1 MLSDL
6 RYAFRSL
13 AKSPGFA
20 CVAILTV
27 ALGLA
32 STTAI
37 YSVANAVIFRPLP
50 FKDDASLAWIWST
63 RPDRNRAFFSIPDF
77 FDLKR
82 DNKTVTD
89 LAALTPLG
97 VTLTGLG
104 EPERVPGWGVS
115 ANLFSLLGA
124 TPHLGRL
131 PQAVDDTPGA
141 APVAVFGYG
150 YWQRRFGG
158 DISVVGRV
166 VTLNGIEHTIVG
178 ILPPAFAIPNW
189 DTDIVMVQPFATD
202 PRRTD
207 RSLQFLRAIARLK
220 PGVTMAQAQAEFMAL
235 NARLVQQYPDTN
247 ATITAPRFVPL
258 REKAIGNYRGSL
270 LLLLGAAGA
279 LLLIMCANLAGLLAA
294 RALARQRDAALCAAL
309 GASPARLLRT
319 HLAEGFVI
327 AAAGG
332 MAGVLACAWG
342 LDALLALAPADLPR
356 VSEVSVDL
364 GVLAVA
370 LGCTLLT
377 GLGVGLAPALRL
389 SRVAPQ
395 DVLKNSST
403 TATSRSLFRALLVA
417 AQLALCTALLIGT
430 GLLVR
435 SLRELLSTRPG
446 FDSASVLTA
455 QVALAG
461 ATYRGNAPAVVTFAE
476 EFTRRLAVLPGVK
489 SASLTHVLPLT
500 GINTRSEYTRPDRGP
515 AKPSDT
521 LSAANRFV
529 LENFFATA
537 GIPLLAGRDFR
548 ASDNATGRAVVI
560 IDEAL
565 ARRDWPGVDPI
576 GKSIRIRDGVSPEPR
591 ELEIVGIVGPTKH
604 FSLEEKSTP
613 ALYLPFRQVQR
624 ASLPFVVG
632 RLVFVAKTDHDPLAL
647 SESARRELRALDP
660 NAAVS
665 LRSFDEAIAWARAPR
680 IFNLYL
686 LGFFSATAVLLAVL
700 GLYAVTAQSVTARTR
715 ELGIRIALGADR
727 ARIARLVLGGTARL
741 TLAGIAGGLAL
752 AALLAPLLARMLYGV
767 GAFDALTYG
776 AVAAALASIT
786 FLAAWLPAQRATRVN
801 PIDALRSE

>member
-1 MLSDL
+1 MQDL
-6 RYAFRSL
+6 RYAVRSL
-13 AKSPGFA
+13 ARSPGFA
-20 CVAILTV
+20 CVTILTV

-37 YSVANAVIFRPLP
+37 YSVANAVLFRPLP

-63 RPDRNRAFFSIPDF
+63 RPDRDRAFFSIPDF
-77 FDLKR
+77 LDLKR
-82 DNKTVTD
+82 DSKTVTD
-89 LAALTPLG
+89 LAAITPLG

-104 EPERVPGWGVS
+104 EPERVSGWGVG

-131 PQAVDDTPGA
+131 PQAADDIPGA

-158 DISVVGRV
+158 DASIVGRV
-166 VTLNGIEHTIVG
+166 VTLNGSAHTIVG
-178 ILPPAFAIPNW
+178 ILPPGFAIPNG
-189 DTDIVMVQPFATD
+189 DTDIVLAQPFETD
-202 PRRTD
+202 PRRAD

-220 PGVTMAQAQAEFMAL
+220 PTATMAQAQAEFTAL
-235 NARLVQQYPDTN
+235 NARLVRQFPETN

-258 REKAIGNYRGSL
+258 RDETIGSYRASL

-279 LLLIMCANLAGLLAA
+279 LLLIMGANLAGLLAA
-294 RALARQRDAALCAAL
+294 RALTRRRDAALCAAL

-319 HLAEGFVI
+319 HLAEGFVL

-332 MAGVLACAWG
+332 VLGVIVCAWG
-342 LDALLALAPADLPR
+342 LDFLLALAPADLPR
-356 VSEVSVDL
+356 APEVAIDL

-389 SRVAPQ
+389 ARVAPQ
-395 DVLKNSST
+395 DVLKSSST
-403 TATSRSLFRALLVA
+403 AATSRSFARSLLVA

-430 GLLVR
+430 GLLGR
-435 SLRELLSTRPG
+435 SLRQLLATRPG
-446 FDSASVLTA
+446 FESAKVLTA

-461 ATYRGNAPAVVTFAE
+461 ANYRGNAPAVVTFAE
-476 EFTRRLAVLPGVK
+476 DFARRLAALPGVK
-489 SASLTHVLPLT
+489 SASLTHVLPLS
-500 GINTRSEYTRPDRGP
+500 GINTRSEYTRGDL
-515 AKPSDT
+515 AAANPSDT
-521 LSAANRFV
+521 RSAANRFV

-548 ASDNATGRAVVI
+548 ASDNFAGRAVVI
-560 IDEAL
+560 IDQTL
-565 ARRDWPGVDPI
+565 AHRDWPGLDPV
-576 GKSIRIRDGVSPEPR
+576 GRTIRIRDGVSPEPR

-604 FSLEEKSTP
+604 FSLEETGTP
-613 ALYLPFRQVQR
+613 TLYLPFRQVQR
-624 ASLPFVVG
+624 ASLPFVAG
-632 RLVFVAKTDHDPLAL
+632 RLVFVAKTESDPLAL
-647 SESARRELRALDP
+647 KESARRELRALDAS
-660 NAAVS
+660 AAVS

-700 GLYAVTAQSVTARTR
+700 GLYAVTAQAVTARTR
-715 ELGIRIALGADR
+715 ELGIRLALGADR

-741 TLAGIAGGLAL
+741 TLAGISVGLAL
-752 AALLAPLLARMLYGV
+752 AALFAPLLARMLYGV
-767 GAFDALTYG
+767 GAFDLLTYG
-776 AVAAALASIT
+776 AVAVGLTIIT
-786 FLAAWLPAQRATRVN
+786 FLASWLPARRATKVD
-801 PIDALRSE
+801 PMVALRSE